1 MTRQG
6 GPTNATDP
14 ANGGKLTDDQLDALL
29 ERADRELLHHIQ
41 ASTDPTATLA
51 ELLAAQ
57 PGIQPA
63 NDPPIAVSQAIKP
76 GHLPHSRRAAPGRLS
91 WRAITIAAAAAVAVI
106 GLAFAAAVSHAKK
119 QEAAPNAHS
128 GPVHIVP
135 TASESIGPGSPP
147 ATAIR
152 PTRGPAATV
161 TAYFAA
167 IKNHD
172 YRRAWHLGG
181 EHLAES
187 YRTFKSSLADTT
199 SDSVHILHV
208 HGTVVTADLTAKL
221 TNGTQA
227 NFTGTYT
234 VSNGAITRANVL
246 KTELKPYHARTGGVG
261 REVALVCVLCL
272 GRNISPAP
280 ITVPS

>member
-14 ANGGKLTDDQLDALL
+14 VNGGEFTDDQFDALL

-57 PGIQPA
+57 PDIQPG
-63 NDPPIAVSQAIKP
+63 NDPPIAVSQASKP
-76 GHLPHSRRAAPGRLS
+76 GHLPHRRRAAPGRPS
-91 WRAITIAAAAAVAVI
+91 WRAITVAAAAAVAVM

-128 GPVHIVP
+128 GSVHTVP
-135 TASESIGPGSPP
+135 TTSESIGPGSPP
-147 ATAIR
+147 VGAIR
-152 PTRGPAATV
+152 AIRGPAATV

-172 YRRAWHLGG
+172 YRRAWQLGG
-181 EHLAES
+181 EHLGES
-187 YRTFKSSLADTT
+187 YRTFEFSFADTLL
-199 SDSVHILHV
+199 DSVHILHV
-208 HGTVVTADLTAKL
+208 RGTVVTVHLTAEL

-234 VSNGAITRANVL
+234 VTNGAITKANVL
-246 KTELKPYHARTGGVG
+246 QTE
-261 REVALVCVLCL
+261 
-272 GRNISPAP
+272 S
-280 ITVPS
+280 